1 MPPNR
6 LVLGVCAWVGKI
18 GGWILRW
25 SVNES
30 GLIWGMV
37 LGGQGFVIVLL
48 ERLSEV
54 IYLFIFFVL
63 RAGAGLFPGRPVSGL
78 ADNRASALES
88 PFCLCI
94 NTAYLLS
101 DRAVCHLP
109 FGGIS
114 LSSLANQAV
123 VINLSTVQYPLCCLP
138 VQIRPDIITVGMT
151 PEMSCC

>member
-1 MPPNR
+1 MGGKKR
-6 LVLGVCAWVGKI
+6 GLDSAAVCGSRV
-18 GGWILRW
+18 
-25 SVNES
+25 VNES
-30 GLIWGMV
+30 GWIWGMV

-48 ERLSEV
+48 ERLSE
-54 IYLFIFFVL
+54 
-63 RAGAGLFPGRPVSGL
+63 GLFCAQGRGWAVSRSPVSGL

-94 NTAYLLS
+94 NTAYLHS

-138 VQIRPDIITVGMT
+138 VQIRLDIITVGMT

>member
-1 MPPNR
+1 
-6 LVLGVCAWVGKI
+6 
-18 GGWILRW
+18 
-25 SVNES
+25 
-30 GLIWGMV
+30 
-37 LGGQGFVIVLL
+37 
-48 ERLSEV
+48 
-54 IYLFIFFVL
+54 VL
-63 RAGAGLFPGRPVSGL
+63 RAGAGLFPGRPVSGT

-151 PEMSCC
+151 PEMSCGGWGVRDASLGGNLTKHLFLKGTLLK

>member
-1 MPPNR
+1 M
-6 LVLGVCAWVGKI
+6 VCGNCV
-18 GGWILRW
+18 
-25 SVNES
+25 VNES
-30 GLIWGMV
+30 GQIWGMG

-48 ERLSEV
+48 ERLSEG
-54 IYLFIFFVL
+54 FFVL

-88 PFCLCI
+88 SFCLCI
-94 NTAYLLS
+94 NTAYLHS

-123 VINLSTVQYPLCCLP
+123 VINLSTVQYPFCCLP
-138 VQIRPDIITVGMT
+138 VQIRLDIITVGMT